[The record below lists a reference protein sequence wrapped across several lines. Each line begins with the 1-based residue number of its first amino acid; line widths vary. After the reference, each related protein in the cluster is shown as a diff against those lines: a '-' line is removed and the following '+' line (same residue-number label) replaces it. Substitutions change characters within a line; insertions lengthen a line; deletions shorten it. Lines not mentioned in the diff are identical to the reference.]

1 MSSRPSTYLE
11 VAQVREGSPLE
22 PGSRFG
28 IRGDRVVIGR
38 SIQSDVSIPD
48 PTISRAHIEM
58 RFDDHGVEI
67 ESLTQ
72 KSVTVVNGQRVNPGA
87 RVRVGYAHAAV
98 ILGTVEFRFVAE
110 ADTLRVTFP
119 VDASELNPGTAVVR
133 DSKMQM
139 LGAALSER
147 YTPAIGVDPRV
158 AHDSPPFL
166 QAIFAPDSCVVNCR
180 GQWLDLPRMAAIAI
194 GTLCRT
200 PGVPVS
206 DQVIE
211 KATASGSMVIKHISQ
226 GRSALKKL
234 VTNGHVER
242 ADVEAQLIQFP
253 GFDAEAV
260 AEWNIERIFQ
270 KLIASYRGFGYVLNV
285 PAHEVTVTESG

>member
-1 MSSRPSTYLE
+1 MQ
-11 VAQVREGSPLE
+11 A
-22 PGSRFG
+22 
-28 IRGDRVVIGR
+28 
-38 SIQSDVSIPD
+38 DVSIPD

-58 RFDDHGVEI
+58 RFDPNGVEI

-72 KSVTVVNGQRVNPGA
+72 KSVTVVDGRRINPGDCI
-87 RVRVGYAHAAV
+87 RVGYSQAAV

-139 LGAALSER
+139 LGGKLSER
-147 YTPAIGVDPRV
+147 YTPVIGVENRITQDN
-158 AHDSPPFL
+158 PPFM
-166 QAIFAPDSCVVNCR
+166 QAIFAPDSCVINCR

-234 VTNGHVER
+234 VANGHVDR
-242 ADVEAQLIQFP
+242 SDVEGQLVQFP
-253 GFDAEAV
+253 GFDAESIAQ
-260 AEWNIERIFQ
+260 WNIERIFQ

-285 PAHEVTVTESG
+285 PENEVVVTESG